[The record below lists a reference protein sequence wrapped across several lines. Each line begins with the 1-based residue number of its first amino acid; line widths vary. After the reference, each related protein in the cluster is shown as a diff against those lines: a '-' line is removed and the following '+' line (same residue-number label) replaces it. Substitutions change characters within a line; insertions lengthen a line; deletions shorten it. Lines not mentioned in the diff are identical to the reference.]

1 MRCYAETCV
10 TVASGNVTAEIP
22 NLVEEVLGVEMRPV
36 DVAGIQRRRLL
47 VGLSF
52 LVQPVVELQHA
63 VHPTPSVGPGALR
76 HVRRTVRI
84 TVHSEKRPAEK
95 RVNETTINKDDG
107 RPADRR
113 LTTTVC
119 KC

>member
-1 MRCYAETCV
+1 MGCYAVNCV
-10 TVASGNVTAEIP
+10 TVKSGNMRAEISD
-22 NLVEEVLGVEMRPV
+22 LVEEVLGVEMRPV

-63 VHPTPSVGPGALR
+63 VHPTPSVGARVLR

-95 RVNETTINKDDG
+95 RVNETTVNKDDG

-113 LTTTVC
+113 FTTTV
-119 KC
+119 

>member
-1 MRCYAETCV
+1 MRCYAVTCV
-10 TVASGNVTAEIP
+10 TVKSGKMTAEIL
-22 NLVEEVLGVEMRPV
+22 NLVEEVLRIEMRPV

-52 LVQPVVELQHA
+52 LVHPVVELQHA
-63 VHPTPSVGPGALR
+63 VHPPPSVGPGALG

-113 LTTTVC
+113 LTTTV
-119 KC
+119 